1 MCIVKVTLCKRDL
14 IFASQIHLPPY
25 LPKIQVIL
33 MKQDLMHCHCIRF
46 RTHKFNQKSS
56 AQSIRAGRVSVLM
69 VGLRLELLGTNIYWE
84 FMALYV
90 SQQLKSAFSTLSP

>member
-1 MCIVKVTLCKRDL
+1 MLLLVKQNLMHRHHVIITLCIVKVIVRKRDL
-14 IFASQIHLPPY
+14 IFS
-25 LPKIQVIL
+25 
-33 MKQDLMHCHCIRF
+33 F
-46 RTHKFNQKSS
+46 FNQKSFV
-56 AQSIRAGRVSVLM
+56 QSIRTGRVLVLM